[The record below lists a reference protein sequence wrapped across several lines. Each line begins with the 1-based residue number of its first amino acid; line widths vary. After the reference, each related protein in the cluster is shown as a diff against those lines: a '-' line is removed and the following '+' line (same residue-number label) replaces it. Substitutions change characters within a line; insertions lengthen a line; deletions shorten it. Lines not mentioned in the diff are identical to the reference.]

1 VKDIDN
7 RTSDNGIPTLVVDG
21 NDVVAVFRV
30 AQEAIRRAREGHG
43 PSLIECKT
51 QRWPTPLATPKP
63 NPSIQSPGSRPP
75 DDPICCMETYLEKK
89 GLWSEAW
96 KERLVSSFT
105 KQLDAA
111 EAFAEQSTAKTGF

>member
-1 VKDIDN
+1 
-7 RTSDNGIPTLVVDG
+7 
-21 NDVVAVFRV
+21 
-30 AQEAIRRAREGHG
+30 
-43 PSLIECKT
+43 
-51 QRWPTPLATPKP
+51 
-63 NPSIQSPGSRPP
+63 
-75 DDPICCMETYLEKK
+75 METYLEKK